1 MGTAHSRTMLQP
13 MVNRGTDYTILFGS
27 VDLYLG
33 NGANYNPDGLS
44 RPLQARGLKHYIV
57 HDCNFKCV
65 KFSF

>member
-1 MGTAHSRTMLQP
+1 